1 ATLHAILFAC
11 SGLIGSDGLRQRH
24 RIDGAAH
31 NTLAYLR
38 KHFPSELL
46 GREGAL
52 ADILSRTDDDD
63 FRIER
68 HGTDQNDERCRA
80 EDSFHLR
87 TAAGVRL
94 RDIALGTH
102 TEGPI
107 VGGPCSRNASHR
119 TWPRSRSTTPAGQHL
134 GWPLGKDVGRWPLPR
149 SALVSNPLRAGET
162 G

>member
-1 ATLHAILFAC
+1 PVDCRAGLNADHYLLRYAFDLHRIDAGACFASDTRKPDRHYRAHATLHAILFAC

-107 VGGPCSRNASHR
+107 VGGPCSRNAS
-119 TWPRSRSTTPAGQHL
+119 
-134 GWPLGKDVGRWPLPR
+134 
-149 SALVSNPLRAGET
+149 
-162 G
+162 